1 MQRSFVQR
9 SIKMSFTVILI
20 ILFWKGSTPA
30 SESYELVDE
39 WGSNGSG
46 DGQFLE
52 PYGLAID
59 KDGNIFVSDA
69 YINNRIQKFTSEGVF
84 ITKWGNWGSENGE
97 FISPWGIDT
106 DSEGNVYVADMYNDR
121 IQKFTSDGDFI
132 TKWSTEVE
140 GVWLTSLPHGLTV
153 SKDGNVYVNHVSITP
168 PVVYGCIQKFT
179 SEGILINQWIFT
191 WVTSFEL
198 ATDSEGNIYV
208 PGSFFGPVQKFNPN
222 GELIGGWSTCSIKE
236 IFCTCSGIA
245 LDSEDNVYV
254 SDFIHHNI
262 KKFTSDGELITKWEP
277 RSPGGFG
284 TEPSP
289 WGLAIDSEGYVYV
302 ADVSNSRIQKYAK
315 VSYTTTTTK
324 GLCPSEVALQGNS
337 YQLQKLRDFRDRV
350 LANTP
355 RGNDYIAIYYQH
367 SSEVSLLLLS
377 DEGLRTKARKL
388 LVDFLPTI
396 ESLLGDEE
404 VVLSK
409 ELVTRIES
417 LLDGIGSKASPQL
430 RAEISKVQREI
441 RKTEFLEQLGIA
453 VID

>member
-59 KDGNIFVSDA
+59 KEDNLYVSDA
-69 YINNRIQKFTSEGVF
+69 STNQRIQKFTSEGVF

-140 GVWLTSLPHGLTV
+140 GVWLTSLPHGVTV

-222 GELIGGWSTCSIKE
+222 GELIGGWSPCSIEE
-236 IFCTCSGIA
+236 ILCTCRGIA

-254 SDFIHHNI
+254 SDSIHHCI
-262 KKFTSDGELITKWEP
+262 KKFTSDGELITRWELQG
-277 RSPGGFG
+277 SGGFSSP
-284 TEPSP
+284 PSP
-289 WGLAIDSEGYVYV
+289 SGLAVDNEGYVYV

-315 VSYTTTTTK
+315 VTDTTTTTK
-324 GLCPSEVALQGNS
+324 GPCPSEAALLGNS
-337 YQLQKLRDFRDRV
+337 YQLQTLRDFRDGV
-350 LANTP
+350 LATSP
-355 RGNDYIAIYYQH
+355 RGKNYIDIYYQH

-377 DEGLRTKARKL
+377 NTRLRNKAAKVL
-388 LVDFLPTI
+388 TDLVSVI
-396 ESLLGDEE
+396 ESLREDED
-404 VVLSK
+404 VDLSK
-409 ELVTRIES
+409 ALVIRIES
-417 LLDGIGSKASPQL
+417 LLDEIGSKVSPQL
-430 RAEISKVQREI
+430 RAEISKVKREI
-441 RKTEFLEQLGIA
+441 REGAPFR
-453 VID
+453 